1 MSRKILV
8 CFFVVTVMS
17 FVSVTSFAKP
27 DFNGSWILNKD
38 RSIGLQ
44 PGMDM
49 AVTIKQE
56 GDKLEVETKVVTT
69 QQGEQLIK
77 ETFVLDAKEVEFTPT
92 QPKSKGKRTAKWL
105 DRGNG
110 ILVTDVI
117 TVETDK
123 GTNTILIER
132 KWVIS
137 PDGKE
142 LITDRFLEDQNGARI
157 PVRRVFA
164 KNTLK

>member
-1 MSRKILV
+1 MIRKILV
-8 CFFVVTVMS
+8 CLFVVAAMS
-17 FVSVTSFAKP
+17 FVSAVSFAKP
-27 DFNGSWILNKD
+27 EFTGSWILNKD

-49 AVTIKQE
+49 SVSIKQE
-56 GDKLEVETKVVTT
+56 GDKLEVETKVITT
-69 QQGEQLIK
+69 QQGEQVVK
-77 ETFVLDAKEVEFTPT
+77 ETFVLDAKEMEFTPQ

-105 DRGNG
+105 ERGNG
-110 ILVTDVI
+110 ILITDVI

-123 GTNTILIER
+123 GTNTILVER

-164 KNTLK
+164 KK